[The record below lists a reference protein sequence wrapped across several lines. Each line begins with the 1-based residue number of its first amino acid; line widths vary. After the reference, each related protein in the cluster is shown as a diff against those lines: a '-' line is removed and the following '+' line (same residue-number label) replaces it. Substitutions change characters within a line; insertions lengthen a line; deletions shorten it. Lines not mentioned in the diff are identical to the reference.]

1 MTDPHGPPPADD
13 STLWSRPGSSSPAP
27 SESPTDRLRPG
38 DTREF
43 QGHQPP
49 VVPNEPPQQAYPP
62 GPPAPG
68 FAGPTE
74 PFPGQAPPSQGRS
87 RFGFLRD
94 PMSITLIFVIV
105 VALIGVGVVA
115 AELIARHIAVDKVT
129 KAVECEA
136 NDSASVSFGA
146 MPPFLWQHI
155 NGDYT
160 NISIHTAGN
169 QLRSAKGMK
178 ADIDIRDVDLHGN
191 ADSKGTIGALDATIN
206 WTAAGIKETVQ
217 DAIPILGNF
226 ISSDVTTNP
235 GDGTV
240 QMKGTLETITIKPQ
254 VADGGLTL
262 QVVNF
267 KGIGFT
273 LPKESIQTTID
284 AFTSRLTKQFP
295 LGIHADTVQVTDS
308 GVVGQ
313 FSTRNAAIPAGQAD
327 SCFANL

>member
-1 MTDPHGPPPADD
+1 MSDPHGPPHPDD
-13 STLWSRPGSSSPAP
+13 STRWARPGAVPPAP
-27 SESPTDRLRPG
+27 SDSPTAQIRPPRTTEFHGYQPPAAPNEPSHPAYTPGPPDAGFAAPTDRFPSEPPAAKRPG
-38 DTREF
+38 
-43 QGHQPP
+43 H
-49 VVPNEPPQQAYPP
+49 
-62 GPPAPG
+62 
-68 FAGPTE
+68 
-74 PFPGQAPPSQGRS
+74 
-87 RFGFLRD
+87 GFLRD
-94 PMSITLIFVIV
+94 PLSIALIFVIV
-105 VALIGVGVVA
+105 LALIGVGAVA

-136 NDSASVSFGA
+136 KDSASVSFGA

-160 NISIHTAGN
+160 NISIRTAGN
-169 QLRSAKGMK
+169 QLRTAKGMK
-178 ADIDIRDVDLHGN
+178 ADIEIRNVNLHGDAN
-191 ADSKGTIGALDATIN
+191 SKGTIGALDATLR

-240 QMKGTLETITIKPQ
+240 QLKGTLENITVKPQ
-254 VADGGLTL
+254 VADGGLSL

-267 KGIGFT
+267 TGVGFT
-273 LPKESIQTTID
+273 LPRESIQTTID

-295 LGIHADTVQVTDS
+295 LGIHADSVQVTDN
-308 GVVGQ
+308 GVIGQ

-327 SCFANL
+327 ACFANL